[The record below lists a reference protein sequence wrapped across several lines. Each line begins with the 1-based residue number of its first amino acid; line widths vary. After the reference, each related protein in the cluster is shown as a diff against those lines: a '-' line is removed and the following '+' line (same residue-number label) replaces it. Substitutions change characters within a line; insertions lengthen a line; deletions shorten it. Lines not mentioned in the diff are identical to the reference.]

1 VLNHNCQAQGIDSTR
16 AFYIDNRTKEIGI
29 SIYSMAQ
36 NNTLT
41 IDAQKRLELKAND
54 IGGLGIR
61 LQHKWLGLSLVYS
74 PDQFQEPNKGKTS
87 EFDLGVHMYG
97 KKHIVDAFFIFYKGF
112 YINNYKEVDSLRTRY
127 NTYPILPEM
136 RMRTVGLN
144 YTYLFNHKKFSM
156 RSSFLFNEIQKRSA
170 GSALFNVSLSYLK
183 LSNPDAIVPDELT
196 LSFQN
201 KDRIKSGAF
210 YAASVMPGYAHTF
223 VIKRFFF
230 TIAPSL
236 GIMLQHHQFN
246 ADNNAQSNLLQI
258 SGRGIARIAIGYN
271 SNRFFIGMRS
281 VADTYNYELNKNINL
296 LLALGDA
303 RLHVGYRFIPKGTLK
318 AASNYMEKVPIR
330 YY

>member
-1 VLNHNCQAQGIDSTR
+1 MLNNFCQAQAIDSTR
-16 AFYIDNRTKEIGI
+16 AIYIDNRTKEIGI
-29 SIYSMAQ
+29 SIFSMAQ

-41 IDAQKRLELKAND
+41 IAAKKRLELKAND

-74 PDQFQEPNKGKTS
+74 PNQLQEPNKGKTN
-87 EFDLGVHMYG
+87 ELDIGIHMYG
-97 KKHIVDAFFIFYKGF
+97 KKHIVDAYFIFYKGF
-112 YINNYKEVDSLRTRY
+112 YINNYREVDSLKTRF
-127 NTYPILPEM
+127 NTYPLLPEM
-136 RMRTVGLN
+136 RMRTIGLN

-156 RSSFLFNEIQKRSA
+156 RSSFLFNEIQRKSA
-170 GSALFNVSLSYLK
+170 GSALFNISLSYLK
-183 LSNPDAIVPDELT
+183 LSNPDAIVPDELN
-196 LSFQN
+196 LIFQN

-223 VIKRFFF
+223 VIKKFFF

-236 GIMLQHHQFN
+236 GVMLQHHQSN
-246 ADNNAQSNLLQI
+246 AENDAQSNLLQI

-271 SNRFFIGMRS
+271 GNRFFIGMRS

-296 LLALGDA
+296 LLTLGDA
-303 RLHVGYRFIPKGTLK
+303 RLHVGYRFIPKGK
-318 AASNYMEKVPIR
+318 IKSASDYMDKVPIK